1 MTKHYFTYLALGDS
15 YTIGEAVP
23 LHENFPYQAVQ
34 LLREEGIHIHA
45 PEIIAKSGWT
55 TTELAQHLLHTHLNE
70 VYDFVSLL
78 IGVNNQFR
86 NLSIEDYT
94 TDFDFLLRKALH
106 LANDNPERVI
116 VFSIPDY
123 SVTPFANDKN
133 KAKIAE
139 EIDAFNAINRQIAEQ
154 YKTPY
159 IEITNGTRLAADEPS
174 FIAADGLHPSAKEYK
189 KWAEEIADVIIAS
202 IKL

>member
-23 LHENFPYQAVQ
+23 LHESFPYQAVQ

-45 PEIIAKSGWT
+45 PEIVAKTGWT
-55 TTELAQHLLHTHLNE
+55 TAELAQHLLHTHLNE
-70 VYDFVSLL
+70 VYDFVTLL

-86 NLSIEDYT
+86 NLSLEDYR
-94 TDFDFLLRKALH
+94 TDFDFLVKKAMH

-123 SVTPFANDKN
+123 SVTPFAASKDT
-133 KAKIAE
+133 AKIAAA
-139 EIDAFNAINRQIAEQ
+139 IDAFNAVNKEVAEQ
-154 YKTPY
+154 YKTHY
-159 IEITNGTRLAADEPS
+159 IEITSGTRLAAHEPS
-174 FIAADGLHPSAKEYK
+174 FIAADNLHPSAKEYK
-189 KWAEEIADVIIAS
+189 KWAEEVADIIIAS